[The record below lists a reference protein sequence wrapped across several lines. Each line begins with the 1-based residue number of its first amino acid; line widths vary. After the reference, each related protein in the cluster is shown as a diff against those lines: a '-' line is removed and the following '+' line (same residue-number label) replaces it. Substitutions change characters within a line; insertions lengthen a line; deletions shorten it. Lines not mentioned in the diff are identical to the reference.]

1 LALVNSFTLELDKQ
15 AGVDAIAMRGL
26 ALIGEGLALSSADL
40 CLTGVTPEPSHYAWQ
55 PAAGPLAALRRGS
68 PPELTVPATA
78 IQPLTA
84 AGIEVAVLRAF
95 RPAGELAADERG
107 LLYILAICLALA
119 IRIAQLARGLELAE
133 RAKLP
138 PPTAAPPE
146 LLGCEALT
154 GREMAVLL
162 EIAGGAKTTT
172 IATRLSIS
180 ARAVEAHLT
189 AIYGK
194 LQVSSRAHAVARA
207 HYLGLLSATGSAP

>member
-1 LALVNSFTLELDKQ
+1 VPSAWFIGKRTIWRVASSYSAPSGSMTRWMFLPEVMSQLATSV
-15 AGVDAIAMRGL
+15 
-26 ALIGEGLALSSADL
+26 
-40 CLTGVTPEPSHYAWQ
+40 W
-55 PAAGPLAALRRGS
+55 
-68 PPELTVPATA
+68 
-78 IQPLTA
+78 
-84 AGIEVAVLRAF
+84 
-95 RPAGELAADERG
+95 ELAADERG

-146 LLGCEALT
+146 LSGCEALT